1 MSFQRAYLDVWSVD
15 TNKGQIQG
23 VPPNPRFIKNE
34 KFKKLVESMKQDPDF
49 LEIREIAVYDLGA
62 DASPRFVC
70 IGGNM
75 RFLAAKELKM
85 VTIPCKIVPTGYD
98 VERIRRF
105 ILKDNSSFGET
116 DWDILL
122 NSFSAEE
129 IEGAAIDIPDID
141 VPTETEAEKAKDD
154 HFDVEANIPKTPTA
168 KTGDVYE
175 LGEHRLICGDS
186 TDARYINAL
195 MDGKQAD
202 LLITDPPYNVNYHAK
217 TGSIQNDN
225 QEFASFV
232 AFLTDAFRNAK
243 DVLRDGGAFYIWFAQ
258 LQSKAFIAG
267 CEAVGLQI
275 REYLIWVK
283 SGFTS
288 GHYDY
293 HLKHEPC
300 LYGWKDG
307 RAHYFVNQ
315 GNHSTVLEAEQPDF
329 EKMSKTELKDFIERL
344 LSETPTTVLKFP
356 IPQKN
361 IEHPTMK
368 PIPLIGY
375 LIANSSRRGQ
385 TVLDIFGGSGTT
397 LIASEQLERRCFMV
411 EKEPKFVDVIIKRW
425 EEMTGKTATLV
436 GNINEKTE

>member
-1 MSFQRAYLDVWSVD
+1 MSFQRTYLDVLSVD

-34 KFKKLVESMKQDPDF
+34 KFKKLVESMRQDPDF
-49 LEIREIAVYDLGA
+49 LEIREIAVYDLGE

-141 VPTETEAEKAKDD
+141 VPADTEAEKAKEDN
-154 HFDVEANIPKTPTA
+154 FDVEANIPETPKA
-168 KTGDVYE
+168 KDGDIYQ

-195 MDGKQAD
+195 MDGEQAD

-217 TGSIQNDN
+217 AGTIPNDN
-225 QEFASFV
+225 QDFASFV
-232 AFLTDAFRNAK
+232 AFLTAAFRNSK
-243 DVLRDGGAFYIWFAQ
+243 DALRDGGAFYIWFAQ

-275 REYLIWVK
+275 REYLIWAK
-283 SGFTS
+283 SNFTIE
-288 GHYDY
+288 HYDY
-293 HLKHEPC
+293 HWRHEPC

-307 RAHYFVNQ
+307 RAHYFVSQRNHATVMQ
-315 GNHSTVLEAEQPDF
+315 GDMPDF
-329 EKMSKTELKDFIERL
+329 EKMSKNEMKDL
-344 LSETPTTVLKFP
+344 LMDIYANTPTTVIECAK
-356 IPQKN
+356 PQLS
-361 IEHPTMK
+361 ELHPTMK

-385 TVLDIFGGSGTT
+385 NVLDIFGGSGTT
-397 LIASEQLERRCFMV
+397 LMASEQLGRKCFII
-411 EKEPKFVDVIIKRW
+411 EKEPKYVDVIIKRW
-425 EEMTGKTATLV
+425 EEMTDKTASLV

>member
-1 MSFQRAYLDVWSVD
+1 MSFQRAYLDVLSVD
-15 TNKGQIQG
+15 SNKGQIQG

-34 KFKKLVESMKQDPDF
+34 KFKRLVESMKQDPDF
-49 LEIREIAVYDLGA
+49 LEIREIAVYDLGT

-85 VTIPCKIVPTGYD
+85 VTIPCKIVPNGYD

-141 VPTETEAEKAKDD
+141 VPAETEAEKAKDD

-168 KTGDVYE
+168 KDGDIYE

-186 TDARYINAL
+186 TDVRYINAL
-195 MDGKQAD
+195 MDGEDAD
-202 LLITDPPYNVNYHAK
+202 LLITDPPYNVDYIGKAGK
-217 TGSIQNDN
+217 IENDN
-225 QEFASFV
+225 MSV
-232 AFLTDAFRNAK
+232 AAFQTFLTDALSNAK
-243 DVLRDGGAFYIWFAQ
+243 QHMRDGAAFYIWYAL

-283 SGFTS
+283 SKFTF
-288 GHYDY
+288 GHFDY
-293 HLKHEPC
+293 HWRHESC

-307 RAHYFVNQ
+307 ASHYFVNQ
-315 GNHSTVLEAEQPDF
+315 RNHTTVLEAEPPDF
-329 EKMSKTELKDFIERL
+329 DKMSKNELKNFVERL
-344 LSETPTTVLKFP
+344 LAETATTVLKYP
-356 IPQKN
+356 NPQKN
-361 IEHPTMK
+361 ADHPTMK

-385 TVLDIFGGSGTT
+385 NVLDVFGGSGTT
-397 LIASEQLERRCFMV
+397 LMASEQLGRKCFMI
-411 EKEPKFVDVIIKRW
+411 EKDPKYVDVIIKRW
-425 EEMTGKTATLV
+425 EEMTDKTASLV

>member
-1 MSFQRAYLDVWSVD
+1 MSFQRTYLDVLSVD

-141 VPTETEAEKAKDD
+141 VPAETEAEKAKDD
-154 HFDVEANIPKTPTA
+154 NFDVEANIPETPKT
-168 KTGDVYE
+168 KDGDIYE

-186 TDARYINAL
+186 TDARYIRAL
-195 MDGKQAD
+195 MNGKQAD
-202 LLITDPPYNVNYHAK
+202 LLITDPPYNVDYKGKAGK
-217 TGSIQNDN
+217 IENDN
-225 QEFASFV
+225 MSV
-232 AFLTDAFRNAK
+232 AAFQTFLTDAFSNAK
-243 DVLRDGGAFYIWFAQ
+243 QHMRDGAVFYIWYATSHEAEFR
-258 LQSKAFIAG
+258 AG
-267 CEAVGLQI
+267 CEANALQI
-275 REYLIWVK
+275 RQQLIWVK
-283 SGFTS
+283 NSFVIGRS
-288 GHYDY
+288 DY
-293 HLKHEPC
+293 QWKHEPC

-315 GNHSTVLEAEQPDF
+315 RNHATVMQGICPDF
-329 EKMSKTELKDFIERL
+329 EKMSKNEMKDL
-344 LSETPTTVLKFP
+344 LMDIYANTPTTAIECAK
-356 IPQKN
+356 PQRS
-361 IEHPTMK
+361 ELHPTMK
-368 PIPLIGY
+368 PIPLIGT
-375 LIANSSRRGQ
+375 IMVNSSRPGNV
-385 TVLDIFGGSGTT
+385 VLDIFGGSGTT
-397 LIASEQLERRCFMV
+397 LIAAEQLGRKCRMI
-411 EKEPKFVDVIIKRW
+411 EKSMGFCDAIVKRW
-425 EEMTGKTATLV
+425 EQLTGREATLV
-436 GNINEKTE
+436 GNINETKE

>member
-1 MSFQRAYLDVWSVD
+1 MSFQRAYLDVLSVD

-141 VPTETEAEKAKDD
+141 VPAETEAEKAKDD
-154 HFDVEANIPKTPTA
+154 NFDVDANIPKTPTA
-168 KTGDVYE
+168 KDGDIYE

-186 TDARYINAL
+186 TDVRYINAL
-195 MDGKQAD
+195 MDGEDAD
-202 LLITDPPYNVNYHAK
+202 LLITDPPYNVDYHGKA
-217 TGSIQNDN
+217 GSIQNDN
-225 QEFASFV
+225 IDFASFV

-243 DVLRDGGAFYIWFAQ
+243 DALRDGGAFYIWFAQ
-258 LQSKAFIAG
+258 LQNKAFVDA

-275 REYLIWVK
+275 REYLVWVK
-283 SGFTS
+283 SNFTI
-288 GHYDY
+288 GYFDY
-293 HLKHEPC
+293 HWRHEQC

-307 RAHYFVNQ
+307 RPHYFVNQ
-315 GNHSTVLEAEQPDF
+315 RNHSTVLEGEPLDF
-329 EKMSKTELKDFIERL
+329 DKMSKNELKAFVDKL
-344 LSETPTTVLKFP
+344 LSETATTVLKYP
-356 IPQKN
+356 IPHKN
-361 IEHPTMK
+361 KEHPTMK

-375 LIANSSRRGQ
+375 QLANSSRRGQ
-385 TVLDIFGGSGTT
+385 TVLDIFGGSGST
-397 LIASEQLERRCFMV
+397 LIASEQLGRRCFMV
-411 EKEPKFVDVIIKRW
+411 EIEPKYVDVIIKRW
-425 EEMTGKTATLV
+425 EEMTSKTATLV
-436 GNINEKTE
+436 GNINETKE